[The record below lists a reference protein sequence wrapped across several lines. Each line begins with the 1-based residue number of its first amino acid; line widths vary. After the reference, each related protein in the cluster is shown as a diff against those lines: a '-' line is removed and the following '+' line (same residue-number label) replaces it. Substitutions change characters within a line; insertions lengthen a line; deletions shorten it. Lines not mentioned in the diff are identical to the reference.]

1 LHLPEIIQGGM
12 GVAISTWRLAKTVS
26 MEECLGVVSG
36 TGLGMIL
43 ISRLMEGDPDGY
55 FRRALGHFPFQ
66 ESVQRILDRFYV
78 PSGIPD
84 NQPYKRSAMWTIKP
98 PKALNELTV
107 VANFVEIFLAKEG
120 HDNPVGINLLEKVQ
134 MPNMTSLYGAM
145 LAGVDFVIM
154 GAGIPMQIPGI
165 LDRLADHQ
173 AVSYRLD
180 VSGASQDDD
189 YRIHFD
195 PEAIFPGVFEKL
207 GTLKRPLFLP
217 IVSSVVLA
225 KALLKRATG
234 KIDGFV
240 VEAPTAGGH
249 NAPPRGPLHLNAE
262 GEPIYGGKDEVDL
275 EKIKKLGLP
284 FWLAGGYGNPA
295 RFQEALDVGAVGI
308 QVGTGFAYCDESAM
322 SEDAKKRIICKA
334 LRGEAAVRTDP
345 IVSPTGFPFKV
356 VQLEGTLSEKDVYA
370 ARVRVCDV
378 GFLRQLFKQEDGS
391 LGYRCP
397 AEPVEQY
404 VKKGGGLEDTVDRGC
419 LCNSLAAIAGFAQRR
434 QDGSVELMLV
444 TSGDS
449 LENIRQFI
457 KPGETRYSAH
467 DVIDYLTG
475 RVAAR

>member
-1 LHLPEIIQGGM
+1 MHLPEIIQGGM
-12 GVAISTWRLAKTVS
+12 GVAISTWKLAKTVS

-43 ISRLMEGDPDGY
+43 IGRLMEGDPDGH

-66 ESVQRILDRFYV
+66 EPVQRILDRFYV
-78 PSGIPD
+78 PRGIPD

-165 LDRLADHQ
+165 LDRLVNHQ

-195 PEAIFPGVFEKL
+195 PEAIFSGVFEKL

-262 GEPIYGGKDEVDL
+262 GEPIYGGNNLIYD
-275 EKIKKLGLP
+275 P
-284 FWLAGGYGNPA
+284 RAGTSAIQSRPA
-295 RFQEALDVGAVGI
+295 AWNWRTNNVKGAAL
-308 QVGTGFAYCDESAM
+308 
-322 SEDAKKRIICKA
+322 
-334 LRGEAAVRTDP
+334 
-345 IVSPTGFPFKV
+345 
-356 VQLEGTLSEKDVYA
+356 
-370 ARVRVCDV
+370 RVCDDK
-378 GFLRQLFKQEDGS
+378 GNELARLS
-391 LGYRCP
+391 LP
-397 AEPVEQY
+397 
-404 VKKGGGLEDTVDRGC
+404 L
-419 LCNSLAAIAGFAQRR
+419 L
-434 QDGSVELMLV
+434 
-444 TSGDS
+444 SG
-449 LENIRQFI
+449 I
-457 KPGETRYSAH
+457 H
-467 DVIDYLTG
+467 
-475 RVAAR
+475 